1 MRGARRKALSGLEGL
16 LESVALE
23 MMMISRPIRAGMHLM
38 SWRDRVLDFRS
49 CLKMG

>member
-23 MMMISRPIRAGMHLM
+23 MMMISISAGMHLM